1 MPVAVTIEPVQSV
14 PMSPPRKRWTRA
26 ECELLEQSGLFLN
39 EQLEL
44 VDGEL
49 INKMGKN
56 HPHVYAVASL
66 IEWLVSVFRGKRVS
80 PESPIDVAP
89 EDNPTN
95 EPQPDV
101 IVLNR
106 PMNQLSAGRPKPQD
120 LALVIEASDSTLAF
134 DLSLK
139 AGLYARAGIVEYW
152 VLDINGRRMLVHR
165 DPQAGAYQSI
175 VAYGETEKISPLAA
189 PSAELLVGEVLL

>member
-26 ECELLEQSGLFLN
+26 ECELLERSGLLLN
-39 EQLEL
+39 ERLEL

-56 HPHVYAVASL
+56 HPHVRALAL
-66 IEWLVSVFRGKRVS
+66 LMNWLKNSFGWEFVYQ
-80 PESPIDVAP
+80 ESPIDVAP
-89 EDNPTN
+89 EDNSTNQPEPDGIALKRSILELRTRPT
-95 EPQPDV
+95 PKDL
-101 IVLNR
+101 VLVVEISDTTLR
-106 PMNQLSAGRPKPQD
+106 FD
-120 LALVIEASDSTLAF
+120 AST
-134 DLSLK
+134 K
-139 AGLYARAGIVEYW
+139 AQLYARAGIAEYW
-152 VLDINGRRMLVHR
+152 ILDINGRRMLVHR
-165 DPQAGAYQSI
+165 DPRAGVYQSV